1 MMSARSRTSSARK
14 VMSRRLPIGVA
25 TTYNVRASTGDGSPL
40 VITMFPFSMTHAFG
54 LRCARVAAPIAL
66 VLAVV
71 ACTTTP
77 LSGGR
82 PGGATMRPAWPP
94 APSMP
99 PASPA
104 PAPVLPTPPLVAPP
118 ALPSGAVT
126 RPLPP
131 MMAPQATSD
140 VIALLLPL
148 ESAADG
154 PAAEAV
160 AAGFLA
166 AAQRAG
172 IRYRIRGVGHGG

>member
-1 MMSARSRTSSARK
+1 MMSARSTTSSARK
-14 VMSRRLPIGVA
+14 VMSGRLPIGVA

-66 VLAVV
+66 LLAVV
-71 ACTTTP
+71 ACATTP

-82 PGGATMRPAWPP
+82 PGGAILRPAGPP

-104 PAPVLPTPPLVAPP
+104 PVLPTPPLAF
-118 ALPSGAVT
+118 PSAAVP

-148 ESAADG
+148 ESAAYG

-160 AAGFLA
+160 KAGFLA

-172 IRYRIRGVGHGG
+172 ISSRIRGVGHGG